1 MSFSCFAFPN
11 LGSQYKKRFSIR
23 KLQDMVKEI

>member
-23 KLQDMVKEI
+23 KLQDM

>member
-1 MSFSCFAFPN
+1 MNVSSAPN

-23 KLQDMVKEI
+23 KLQDMVKGI